1 MIKNLLSLSCVAL
14 LASIP
19 IAAHA
24 NTFTF
29 VTPVGATTSGPVNAS
44 ATVVTGAGTVSVT
57 LTDLLANPTDVAQ
70 LISDFD
76 LFLSNGATFATSLT
90 SSGTEINVLGN
101 GTTTPGTTHSTSW
114 QLGSVAGGIAVTAL
128 GGGQPMDL
136 IIGPPGAG
144 GVYSNA
150 NGSIAG
156 NGPHNPFENQTASFN
171 LAVSGVTAATNVTGF
186 TFSFGTTAGID
197 VVGVP
202 STPGVPEPSS
212 LMLLGTG
219 IVGAAGLLRRRL
231 IPSRG

>member
-1 MIKNLLSLSCVAL
+1 MRNFAALCSVCL
-14 LASIP
+14 LASLP
-19 IAAHA
+19 LAAHA
-24 NTFTF
+24 GTFTF

-44 ATVVTGAGTVSVT
+44 ATITTGAGTVNVT

-76 LFLSNGATFATSLT
+76 VFLSNGATSASGLT
-90 SSGTEINVLGN
+90 SSGTEITINGN
-101 GTTTPGTTHSTSW
+101 GTTTAGTTHSTTW
-114 QLGSVAGGIAVTAL
+114 HLGSVANGIEVTAL
-128 GGGQPMDL
+128 GGGQPTDL
-136 IIGPPGAG
+136 IIGPPGTG

-171 LAVSGVTAATNVTGF
+171 LAVSGVTTATTVTGF

-202 STPGVPEPSS
+202 SAPGVPEPSS

-219 IVGAAGLLRRRL
+219 IVGAAGLLRRRIL
-231 IPSRG
+231 PSRG